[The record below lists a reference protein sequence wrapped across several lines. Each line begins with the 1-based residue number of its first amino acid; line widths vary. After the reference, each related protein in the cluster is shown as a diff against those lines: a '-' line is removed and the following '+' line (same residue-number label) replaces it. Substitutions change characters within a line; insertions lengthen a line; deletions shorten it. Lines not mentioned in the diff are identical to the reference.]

1 MKGGCWQTPF
11 VLEAVLAFEFRNLD
25 LRTREFMLDE
35 LNHDVAESTVYMSP
49 RLSARGAADY
59 IELLRRTITDH
70 DEQWLANQLRAE
82 GRLNPTEQRRT
93 KSGQT
98 TVQVPVS
105 APWTLAEGEFNRYY
119 VRGVCRRA
127 IDEDMSEVIVYR
139 AQAVSNPRT
148 ESQRMIGRAVDP
160 NVLLTDL
167 RRSPGVEPALG
178 LPPGPNSG
186 ISVHLR

>member
-1 MKGGCWQTPF
+1 
-11 VLEAVLAFEFRNLD
+11 LAFEFRNLD
-25 LRTREFMLDE
+25 LRTREFMIDE
-35 LNHDVAESTVYMSP
+35 LDHDVAEGTVYMSP

-59 IELLRRTITDH
+59 VELLRRAITSH

-98 TVQVPVS
+98 RAQVPVS

-127 IDEDMSEVIVYR
+127 IDEDISEVIVYR
-139 AQAVSNPRT
+139 AQAVANPRA

-160 NVLLTDL
+160 HALLTDL

-186 ISVHLR
+186 ISIQLR